1 MARFERLESGAY
13 SIAPVD
19 GFVLTQSNYHS
30 PEAKARWMSSSDV
43 KKAMRCE
50 AAWIGGDVDDE
61 DKNAFIFGHLFEA
74 LLTGEEY
81 ENPLVYSSKGPTK
94 GQVKAEYKPAY
105 EMAEAVRRSPALAK
119 IIDRSRKQVIMTGE
133 IGGLPFRVMCDL
145 LDVDGSI
152 YDIKSAR
159 SFSPQYDE
167 DRAAY
172 RDWWAAWEYPVQ
184 LWVYHEIARQ
194 NGLAVPR
201 AGLIAAAKDNADVQ
215 ALVFG
220 RETMEAAEADARYTI
235 ESMSAILR
243 GDEPGA
249 CMHCRWCVSQKI
261 ITEFEEV

>member
-13 SIAPVD
+13 NIAPVD

-30 PEAKARWMSSSDV
+30 PEAKARWLSSSDV

-50 AAWIGGDVDDE
+50 AAWIGGDVEDE

-105 EMAEAVRRSPALAK
+105 EMAEAVRRSPELAK

-145 LDVDGSI
+145 MDVDGSI

-184 LWVYHEIARQ
+184 LWIYREIARQ
-194 NGLAVPR
+194 NGVDVPHV
-201 AGLIAAAKDNADVQ
+201 GLIAASKQNADVQ
-215 ALVFG
+215 ALVFS
-220 RETMEAAEADARYTI
+220 RETMEAVEADARY
-235 ESMSAILR
+235 AIDR
-243 GDEPGA
+243 IAAIRDGDLPMKCE
-249 CMHCRWCVSQKI
+249 HCQWCIDHKE
-261 ITEFEEV
+261 ITDFEEV